1 MSSRQQPKDWLRC
14 EKIGKGMQKMGK
26 IIRILVVGI
35 VSLAITALTT
45 SSESVGMQT
54 ISVAAN
60 SVFGIAIASL
70 YELIDTHDQGFKT
83 WFNTQVLYR
92 NKIIRLSFS
101 YLFKIQ
107 VDGKYLL
114 VRGHRM
120 KNQFQPIG
128 GVYKV
133 YDEGKSF
140 MDKIRA
146 VSDTSMGNTDE
157 TDDLRLQIKG
167 KEYFKF
173 WEWFKSMEDREYDP
187 RREFEEELLDTGILP
202 VEAFQKLKYRK
213 TYSHNVGVK
222 YSQPLQTH
230 EVVYADIFEIK
241 LSDRQKQIIRDA
253 VQQNPNQICLA
264 SADDIRCRRYGNTVQ
279 MNLGNNT
286 PWLLGEE

>member
-1 MSSRQQPKDWLRC
+1 
-14 EKIGKGMQKMGK
+14 MGK

-35 VSLAITALTT
+35 VSLAINVLTT
-45 SSESVGMQT
+45 SSESIGMQA
-54 ISVAAN
+54 ISVAA
-60 SVFGIAIASL
+60 SGVFGIAIASL

-83 WFNTQVLYR
+83 WFNTQILYR

-114 VRGHRM
+114 VRGNRM

-133 YDEGKSF
+133 YDEGRSF

-146 VSDTSMGNTDE
+146 TSDTSMGNTDE
-157 TDDLRLQIKG
+157 TDDLRLQIKR

-213 TYSHNVGVK
+213 IYTRNVGVK
-222 YSQPLQTH
+222 YSQPLHTH

-264 SADDIRCRRYGNTVQ
+264 SADEIRCRRYGNTVQ

>member
-1 MSSRQQPKDWLRC
+1 
-14 EKIGKGMQKMGK
+14 MGK

-45 SSESVGMQT
+45 SSESVGMQA
-54 ISVAAN
+54 ISAAA
-60 SVFGIAIASL
+60 SGVFGIAIASI
-70 YELIDTHDQGFKT
+70 YELIDTHGQGFKT
-83 WFNTQVLYR
+83 WLNTQILYR

-140 MDKIRA
+140 LDKIR
-146 VSDTSMGNTDE
+146 VISDTSMGNTDE

-202 VEAFQKLKYRK
+202 AEAFQKLKYRK
-213 TYSHNVGVK
+213 TYTHNVGVT

-264 SADDIRCRRYGNTVQ
+264 SADEIRCRRCGNTVQ

>member
-26 IIRILVVGI
+26 IIRILVIGI